1 MPLPKLGENNY
12 HVFIIIIIL
21 ILEIEKK
28 KDIFPRPGGLAKYI
42 FNQLCIT
49 L

>member
-1 MPLPKLGENNY
+1 MPLPKFGENNY
-12 HVFIIIIIL
+12 HVFIIIITL

-28 KDIFPRPGGLAKYI
+28 YIFPRPEGLAKFI